1 MHPPR
6 MSLSP
11 GGIDVIFGDGPVAR
25 RVPNNY
31 AIGFWTRDRQLAEL
45 EMLGVDYAL
54 RDVPQAELPRVRVAR
69 VPLWYVTADPRA
81 SAIFANFIPE
91 MNRAGAVQRGDLTFE
106 DGMACHVLLDSQSR
120 VMGIEIPLD
129 VPLAAAMVARFA

>member
-1 MHPPR
+1 MC
-6 MSLSP
+6 LSP
-11 GGIDVIFGDGPVAR
+11 GGIDVIFGDGPVVR

-31 AIGFWTRDRQLAEL
+31 AIGLWTRDRQLAEL

-54 RDVPQAELPRVRVAR
+54 RDVPQAELPRVRAAR

-81 SAIFANFIPE
+81 RAIYANFMPE
-91 MNRAGAVQRGDLTFE
+91 MNRAGAVSRGDLAIQ
-106 DGMACHVLLDSQSR
+106 DGMACHVLLDGHHR

-129 VPLAAAMVARFA
+129 ASIAAAMVARFA